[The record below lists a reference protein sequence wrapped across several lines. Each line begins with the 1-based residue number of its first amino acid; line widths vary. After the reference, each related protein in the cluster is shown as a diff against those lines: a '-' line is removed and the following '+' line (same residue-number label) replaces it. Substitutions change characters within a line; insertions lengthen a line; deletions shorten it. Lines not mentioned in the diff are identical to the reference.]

1 MAHTR
6 HQSTGTES
14 PGFFS
19 RWLDGIAEAR
29 LRQAKT
35 ELAHLEGYGK
45 KKISPPRARRRRAKK
60 TKPH

>member
-1 MAHTR
+1 MAHAR
-6 HQSTGTES
+6 HHSES

-29 LRQAKT
+29 LRQAST

-45 KKISPPRARRRRAKK
+45 KKISTARSKKRKAKK
-60 TKPH
+60 SKPH